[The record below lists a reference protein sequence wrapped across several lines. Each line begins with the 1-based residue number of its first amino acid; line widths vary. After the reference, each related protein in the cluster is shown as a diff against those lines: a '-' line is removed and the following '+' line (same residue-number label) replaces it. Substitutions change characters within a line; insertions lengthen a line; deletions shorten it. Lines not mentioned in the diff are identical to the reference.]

1 MAHLLVIELPGGND
15 GDILSAATMRGD
27 RFSFIAANLTHY
39 QCQSALNELLSAAER
54 LIEIDLDDH
63 LVVDE
68 TLISIH
74 QNDPFDAVLCLLDL
88 RLRDAARISSLFGS
102 PHISFDV
109 ACLLRDKFS
118 VREKLAD
125 HLIKQPDFRLALS
138 NDDLKVAV
146 QEIGLPVLIKPSDGF
161 GSQNIAILRNKND
174 LEPWLSPLE
183 DMLPSRVDYGLG
195 IKANDRLLVERYMEG
210 QLIGCDFISANGQH
224 RMLGLNEKLM
234 FDPPSFAIKGG
245 CFNPYDETM
254 DVIRAYAAHCLD
266 AVGFNYGASHI
277 EIMLTREGPRLVEI
291 NGRLVGARIARLM
304 NYALGY
310 SVHETLVDLHVSG
323 ILPKEPD
330 TPRRVAVSRWLVSH
344 HEGVLDHIQLPEMKH
359 DAIQEV
365 AMFKKS
371 GDLIGPAYENAQRL
385 GYVMV
390 ASKSQ
395 EEADAIADAYIE
407 ACSITLSE
415 LSP

>member
-15 GDILSAATMRGD
+15 GDILSAAIIRGD

-39 QCQSALNELLSAAER
+39 KCQSALNELLSDAER

-74 QNDPFDAVLCLLDL
+74 QNDPFDAILCLLDL
-88 RLRDAARISSLFGS
+88 RLRDAARISSLFGL

-125 HLIKQPDFRLALS
+125 NLIKQPDFRLALS
-138 NDDLKVAV
+138 NDDLKMAV

-161 GSQNIAILRNKND
+161 GSQNIAILRNEND

-234 FDPPSFAIKGG
+234 FAPPSFAIKGG
-245 CFNPYDETM
+245 CFTPYDETM
-254 DVIRAYAAHCLD
+254 DAIRAYAAHCLD

-277 EIMLTREGPRLVEI
+277 EIMLTHEGPRLVEI

-323 ILPKEPD
+323 ILPTEPD
-330 TPRRVAVSRWLVSH
+330 TPRRVAVSRWLVSPQ
-344 HEGVLDHIQLPEMKH
+344 EGVLDHIQLPQMKH

-407 ACSITLSE
+407 ACSITISE
-415 LSP
+415 LPS